1 MKKVLA
7 FTISAI
13 IACISIASATTTAPS
28 PRHVAHPNWYTQE
41 GYFVPAE
48 TIQQGSDGEVEHDYI
63 VTDDGNVWA
72 VDIDLPQGRCAVIFD
87 NHGDPVVKNDSI
99 VMVSPLE
106 VA

>member
-7 FTISAI
+7 F
-13 IACISIASATTTAPS
+13 
-28 PRHVAHPNWYTQE
+28 
-41 GYFVPAE
+41 
-48 TIQQGSDGEVEHDYI
+48 
-63 VTDDGNVWA
+63 DGNVWT